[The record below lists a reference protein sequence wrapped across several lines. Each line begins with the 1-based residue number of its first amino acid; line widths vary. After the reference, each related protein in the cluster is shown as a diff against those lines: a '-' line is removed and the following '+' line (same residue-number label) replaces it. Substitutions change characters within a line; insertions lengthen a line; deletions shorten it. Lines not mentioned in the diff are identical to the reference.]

1 MVRLLY
7 LVPILMSIIWLLYLK
22 QRGLTVKQGAK
33 GFAYIIGFNLII
45 ALSLWLIMLL
55 TQR

>member
-7 LVPILMSIIWLLYLK
+7 LVPILMCIIWLIYLS

-33 GFAYIIGFNLII
+33 GFAYIIGFNLVI

>member
-7 LVPILMSIIWLLYLK
+7 LLPILMCITWLIYLG

-33 GFAYIIGFNLII
+33 GFAYIIGFNLIL